1 MQNNANQRRNNYSIY
16 KEKFW
21 LLSGFLILYISNT
34 ELTRMLVNL
43 IDLVSS
49 LQQVGPAHGK
59 YKMNENIELS
69 HTTRISLKP
78 ERTRF
83 FRSSHPMPPAPTT
96 RIFPFFIKSRSTD
109 GAASAMFRRI
119 FDFEMRFVLTF
130 VSYILCDVAFT
141 LF

>member
-1 MQNNANQRRNNYSIY
+1 M
-16 KEKFW
+16 
-21 LLSGFLILYISNT
+21 
-34 ELTRMLVNL
+34 NL

>member
-1 MQNNANQRRNNYSIY
+1 M
-16 KEKFW
+16 
-21 LLSGFLILYISNT
+21 
-34 ELTRMLVNL
+34 NL

-59 YKMNENIELS
+59 YKMNENLELS

-96 RIFPFFIKSRSTD
+96 RIFPFFIRSHSTD

-119 FDFEMRFVLTF
+119 FDFEMKFVLTF
-130 VSYILCDVAFT
+130 ASYMLCDVAFT
-141 LF
+141 LFLPFNFFNFSLHLKFY

>member
-1 MQNNANQRRNNYSIY
+1 
-16 KEKFW
+16 
-21 LLSGFLILYISNT
+21 
-34 ELTRMLVNL
+34 MLVNL

-59 YKMNENIELS
+59 YKMNENLELS

-96 RIFPFFIKSRSTD
+96 RIFPFFIRSHSTD
-109 GAASAMFRRI
+109 GAASAMFRRN
-119 FDFEMRFVLTF
+119 FDFEMKFVLTCAVYCAMLRLHF
-130 VSYILCDVAFT
+130 FYLFTFLAFHFILNFIKNERKKMQF
-141 LF
+141 LK